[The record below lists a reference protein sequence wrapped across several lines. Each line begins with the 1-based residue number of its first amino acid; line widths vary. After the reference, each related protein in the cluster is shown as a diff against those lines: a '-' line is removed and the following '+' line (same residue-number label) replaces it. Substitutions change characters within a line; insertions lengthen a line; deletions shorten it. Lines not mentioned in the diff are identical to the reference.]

1 MRVLIVS
8 VGDANPLHWNGRAVP
23 SAMAKVPVSGPV
35 AVGTLGLT
43 GDEQADRRNH
53 GGPDKA
59 VLLYPSEHYR
69 AWEHLADDVDRP
81 AFGENLTVEAVYS
94 VGTAVLQVS
103 QPRRPCF
110 KLAAHH
116 GIRDMA
122 VRVQNT
128 GRTGFYARVLQPG
141 RIGAGDVVEA
151 VRVPEHGI
159 TAADVHRVLNI
170 DRDDLPAAR
179 RLLATPDVLPDS
191 WAAILRRRLDGD
203 LDDQSP
209 RLHGARDQGSAPG
222 TPATSGGHA

>member
-8 VGDANPLHWNGRAVP
+8 VGDANPLPWNGRVVP
-23 SAMAKVPVSGPV
+23 SAMAKVPASGPV
-35 AVGTLGLT
+35 EVGPLGFA
-43 GDEQADRRNH
+43 GDVQADRKNH

-59 VLLYPSEHYR
+59 VLLYPAEHYR

-81 AFGENLTVEAVYS
+81 AFGENLTVEGILESDAVIGAVYA

-122 VRVQNT
+122 VRVQST

-159 TAADVHRVLNI
+159 TATDVHRVLNI

-179 RLLATPDVLPDS
+179 RLLATPGVLPDS
-191 WAAILRRRLDGD
+191 WAGVLRRRLDGD
-203 LDDQSP
+203 LDDQAP
-209 RLHGARDQGSAPG
+209 RLHGS
-222 TPATSGGHA
+222 TS

>member
-8 VGDANPLHWNGRAVP
+8 VGDTDSLRWNGRTVP
-23 SAMAKVPVSGPV
+23 SAMAKVPARGPV
-35 AVGTLGLT
+35 EVGTLGFL
-43 GDEQADRRNH
+43 GDEQADRKNH

-59 VLLYPSEHYR
+59 VLLYPGEHYR
-69 AWEHLADDVDRP
+69 AWEHLPDDVERP
-81 AFGENLTVEAVYS
+81 AFGENITVEGILESDAVIGAVYA

-116 GIRDMA
+116 GIHDMA

-141 RIGAGDVVEA
+141 RIGGGDVVEA
-151 VRVPEHGI
+151 IRVPEHGI
-159 TAADVHRVLNI
+159 TAAEVHRVLNI

-179 RLLATPDVLPDS
+179 RLLTTPDLLPDS
-191 WAAILRRRLDGD
+191 WVTILRRRLDGQ
-203 LDDQSP
+203 LDEQSA
-209 RLHGARDQGSAPG
+209 RLHGAKN
-222 TPATSGGHA
+222 